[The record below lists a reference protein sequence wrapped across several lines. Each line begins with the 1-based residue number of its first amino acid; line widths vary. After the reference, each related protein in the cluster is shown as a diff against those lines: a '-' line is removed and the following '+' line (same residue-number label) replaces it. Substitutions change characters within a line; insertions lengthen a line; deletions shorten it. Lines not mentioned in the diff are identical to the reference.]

1 MGQEAKLI
9 ARIERAFSAGGGRA
23 GTPGLRVGVGDDAA
37 ILRLSGRA
45 DWAVSCDAFLEGVH
59 FLADLHPPESAGYKA
74 LARAT
79 SDLAAMGATPRYFL
93 LSLALPAERT
103 GAWLDHLLVGMRR
116 AARHLGLRLVGG
128 DTSCYPSVV
137 LNITVLGEIERG
149 RALLRS
155 GARPGDLIYVS
166 GRLGNAQLGL
176 EMLRRGLAHKPG
188 VKQAVRTHLYP
199 RIRIALGRWLARKSI
214 GSAMMDISDGLS
226 TDLTRLCEASK
237 VGARIFEERVPQ
249 AVLPRLFAGPSG
261 LPALDPLE
269 MALHGGDDYELLFTV
284 PPHRAG
290 RLRAAPGA
298 RELHCIGEITRKKQI
313 VLVEANGRERPL
325 ESRGWDSFRAR
336 SRRG

>member
-1 MGQEAKLI
+1 MEPEGKLI
-9 ARIERAFSAGGGRA
+9 ARIERALSAAERRA
-23 GTPGLRVGVGDDAA
+23 GTQGLRMGIGDDAA
-37 ILRLSGRA
+37 ILRSSGRTA
-45 DWAVSCDAFLEGVH
+45 WVVSCDAFLEGVH
-59 FLADLHPPESAGYKA
+59 FLAGVHPPESAGYKA

-79 SDLAAMGATPRYFL
+79 SDLAAMGAKPLYFL
-93 LSLALPAERT
+93 LSLALPTERT

-116 AARHLGLRLVGG
+116 AARHLGLRLIGG
-128 DTSCYPSVV
+128 DTSRYPSVV

-166 GRLGNAQLGL
+166 GRLGSAQLGL

-188 VKQAVRTHLYP
+188 VSQAMRRHLYP
-199 RIRIALGRWLARKSI
+199 RIRIALGRWLAGKGV

-226 TDLTRLCEASK
+226 TDLARLCEASK
-237 VGARIFEERVPQ
+237 AGARVFAERVPK
-249 AVLPRLFAGPSG
+249 AILPRLPAGFRR
-261 LPALDPLE
+261 LPAFDPLQ

-284 PPHRAG
+284 PKRRAA

-298 RELHCIGEITRKKQI
+298 SELHCIGEITRKKQI

-325 ESRGWDSFRAR
+325 ESRGWDSFRTR
-336 SRRG
+336 RRRG